1 MQFYKNL
8 IFCFCFSIESSFRIQ
23 IKFLEIVGIK
33 LSKEK
38 NYIKKCFVLRVQE
51 KLDVRD
57 FKFLNFWIEYLELKF

>member
-1 MQFYKNL
+1 MRVVLEFK
-8 IFCFCFSIESSFRIQ
+8 
-23 IKFLEIVGIK
+23 IKFLEVVGIK

-57 FKFLNFWIEYLELKF
+57 FKILNFRLNI